1 MDLALHLGSTVGGL
15 SKVMTERELGDWAEY
30 ARTSLMPMHRV
41 EWYLAQIAYW
51 IATSMGG
58 VKDVKIT
65 DFMLD
70 TSEVGQ
76 EPDDDPEE
84 VAAQAR
90 AFFGFN
96 PSKD

>member
-30 ARTSLMPMHRV
+30 ARTNLLPMRRI
-41 EWYLAQIAYW
+41 EWALAQIALL
-51 IATSMGG
+51 IATTMGG
-58 VKDVKIT
+58 AKDMKIT

-70 TSEVGQ
+70 TSEAD
-76 EPDDDPEE
+76 EPADDPEE

-96 PSKD
+96 PTKD